1 MRADIY
7 PLQMLLLT
15 VSGWVHKHQGDV
27 IAYLVEENR
36 VLKEQMKGRA
46 LRLND
51 DQRRR
56 LAAKAKVL
64 GRKALDQV
72 ATIVTPD
79 TLMRWH
85 HRLIALK
92 WTFEAKKRVGRPG
105 LMKAIAALIVRMARE
120 NSLWGYSRIQGELK
134 DLGHCVARTTV
145 ANVMKAN
152 GIKPAPDRPSSW
164 KTFLKAHWGEIAA
177 TDFFATE
184 VWTPLGLKTYYV
196 LFVKT
201 RRVEIA
207 GITRHPTGAFVAQV
221 ARNLTDVADGFLK
234 DHRFLI
240 CDRDTKFTDQFR
252 RILCDFGVEIVL
264 TPRRAPNCNAYA
276 ERFVLT
282 IKSECLRRMIFLGEA
297 SLRRAIS
304 EFVVHYHQDRAHQGL
319 GNEHIEQR
327 DAVGDGE
334 VVCDER
340 LGGLLKCYR
349 RAAGRTGSGE
359 AMDGGRADAET
370 PRSVVAQVA

>member
-7 PLQMLLLT
+7 PLQMLLMT
-15 VSGWVHKHQGDV
+15 VSGWVHRQQADV

-64 GRKALDQV
+64 GRKTLDRV

-79 TLMRWH
+79 TLIRWH

-92 WTFEAKKRVGRPG
+92 WTYEAKKRVGRPG

-145 ANVMKAN
+145 ANVLKAN

-164 KTFLKAHWGEIAA
+164 KTFLKAHWGQVAA

-184 VWTPLGLKTYYV
+184 VWTPFGLKTYYV
-196 LFVKT
+196 LFVIDLKT

-207 GITRHPTGAFVAQV
+207 GITRHPTDAFVAQV

-240 CDRDTKFTDQFR
+240 CDRDTKFTDQFK
-252 RILCDFGVEIVL
+252 RILADVGVEVVL
-264 TPRRAPNCNAYA
+264 TPKRAPNCNAYA

-304 EFVVHYHQDRAHQGL
+304 EFVAHYHEERAHQGL
-319 GNEHIEQR
+319 ANERIDKR

-334 VVCDER
+334 VVCGER

-349 RAAGRTGSGE
+349 RAA
-359 AMDGGRADAET
+359 
-370 PRSVVAQVA
+370 